1 PSLPETVEGEAGSTV
16 TYTAMYVEDINND
29 NTPDK
34 DQLVT
39 LTFTSEYGFK
49 GQEEGTTTVT
59 LADQVP
65 GMSFTA
71 PNPLDTDSDGV
82 VFTGWNP
89 DLDFTVPG
97 QDKTYRAVYEEDHN
111 NDNRPDTE
119 QTVTLTF
126 QIAPEDQTKGTFEGG
141 IYTYTDSQITGEK
154 LTAPM
159 VNDAEGDDWAFA
171 GWNPAVTEDT
181 LVPEE
186 GITYTAVWAA
196 DMNHDNRPDDAQ
208 MVAITFDTTDT
219 AKGYFGDR
227 QQTATVEMLPGT
239 SLQPDGFT
247 DVSGDSWAFDGWVDA
262 NGQEVTIVPGTDAA
276 YTAKWAV
283 DWNHNNVP
291 DTDEGYVPPSG
302 NSDGSDGSS
311 GGSSSSDS
319 DGSSTYTVGTDGR
332 WVHMDPQ
339 DPTIPITI
347 DVPEYATPQSH
358 PEYHLWKFI
367 RNDNTAITGRWAFIK
382 NPYAQDGQP
391 SEGWFFFD
399 NDGWMQHG
407 WYLGPD
413 GNWYVLHD
421 TSDGMLGTMLTG
433 WYQDDQDGKWYY
445 LNPSDGR
452 MLTGWQNIGGT
463 WYYFNEYTPEYT
475 WEYDTATENWKY
487 NGSSQKPYGSMYSGE
502 TTPDGY
508 TVNEDGSW
516 RQ

>member
-1 PSLPETVEGEAGSTV
+1 MRLGIGMQNLRLECRLRRIQHLPIRMLRKKDENGDNVPDKYQIKVTFDATTEGTIAGTDDQTQVIYLTKTNDAGYEANVYPTEGPAV
-16 TYTAMYVEDINND
+16 DVKNPAREFEGWNLGANAGQVIPEDAEDITYTATY
-29 NTPDK
+29 K
-34 DQLVT
+34 DAL
-39 LTFTSEYGFK
+39 
-49 GQEEGTTTVT
+49 
-59 LADQVP
+59 
-65 GMSFTA
+65 
-71 PNPLDTDSDGV
+71 
-82 VFTGWNP
+82 
-89 DLDFTVPG
+89 
-97 QDKTYRAVYEEDHN
+97 
-111 NDNRPDTE
+111 

-227 QQTATVEMLPGT
+227 QQTTTVEMLPGT

-291 DTDEGYVPPSG
+291 DADEGYVPPSSS
-302 NSDGSDGSS
+302 SDGSDE
-311 GGSSSSDS
+311 SSSSDS

-339 DPTIPITI
+339 DP
-347 DVPEYATPQSH
+347 QS
-358 PEYHLWKFI
+358 
-367 RNDNTAITGRWAFIK
+367 
-382 NPYAQDGQP
+382 P
-391 SEGWFFFD
+391 S
-399 NDGWMQHG
+399 
-407 WYLGPD
+407 P
-413 GNWYVLHD
+413 
-421 TSDGMLGTMLTG
+421 
-433 WYQDDQDGKWYY
+433 
-445 LNPSDGR
+445 
-452 MLTGWQNIGGT
+452 
-463 WYYFNEYTPEYT
+463 
-475 WEYDTATENWKY
+475 
-487 NGSSQKPYGSMYSGE
+487 
-502 TTPDGY
+502 
-508 TVNEDGSW
+508 
-516 RQ
+516 